1 MLNQKLQL
9 KLSQKLS
16 PQQIQLMKLIQ
27 LSTLEFEQRLSRE
40 IEENPALDTVNDNHE
55 IEKDEFDFE
64 ENNEKQESSDDEI
77 DISDYLTDD
86 DIPEYNLRTNNYSE
100 ENEKAIPYAA
110 GTSFNQFLKNQLH
123 SFSFKDEELKIAEFI
138 LGSLDQFGYLRR
150 ELIDISD
157 DLAFTMGI
165 DADENRIQK
174 ILDKIY
180 LLDPAGIGAK
190 DLQQCLLLQLKRK
203 KINKN
208 VSYATKIIKDLF
220 DEFSKRHF
228 DKIKSKLNISD
239 EDLKESIYEIEKLN
253 PKPGGAYNET
263 TKINSSIVPDFT
275 VEVIDGEVKLK
286 LNSRN
291 APDLYVSEEYKNM
304 LSGYSESK
312 EKSKSQKD
320 AVMFI
325 KQKLDS
331 AKWFIE
337 AIKQRNQTLIMTMS
351 AIVNFQKEYFLSGDE
366 KKLKPMILKDIAE
379 EITMDISTI
388 SRVANSKYVD
398 TPYGTKLIKSF
409 FSEGIKNSKGEEI
422 STIEVKKTLEAII
435 ESENKQKPLTDDQLT
450 KLLNKE
456 GYPIARRTVAKY
468 REMIGAPVARLR
480 RKLK

>member
-123 SFSFKDEELKIAEFI
+123 SFSFKDEELKIAEFV

-208 VSYATKIIKDLF
+208 VSNATRIIKDLF

-263 TKINSSIVPDFT
+263 TKINSSIVGKWP
-275 VEVIDGEVKLK
+275 LK
-286 LNSRN
+286 
-291 APDLYVSEEYKNM
+291 
-304 LSGYSESK
+304 
-312 EKSKSQKD
+312 
-320 AVMFI
+320 
-325 KQKLDS
+325 
-331 AKWFIE
+331 
-337 AIKQRNQTLIMTMS
+337 
-351 AIVNFQKEYFLSGDE
+351 
-366 KKLKPMILKDIAE
+366 
-379 EITMDISTI
+379 
-388 SRVANSKYVD
+388 
-398 TPYGTKLIKSF
+398 
-409 FSEGIKNSKGEEI
+409 
-422 STIEVKKTLEAII
+422 
-435 ESENKQKPLTDDQLT
+435 
-450 KLLNKE
+450 
-456 GYPIARRTVAKY
+456 
-468 REMIGAPVARLR
+468 
-480 RKLK
+480 

>member
-40 IEENPALDTVNDNHE
+40 IEENPALDTVNDNNE

-174 ILDKIY
+174 ILDKLY

-275 VEVIDGEVKLK
+275 VEVLDGEVKLK

-480 RKLK
+480 RKL